1 MNTGK
6 AIRTLMILAAT
17 GLFATGCVTAKQASQ
32 AASEGTQATPAPAT
46 TATATTTAV
55 VTPAPATTTAAVT
68 PAPATT
74 TAAVTPAPQ
83 GIVGYV
89 VQKGDHLWGISAKPA
104 VYGDP
109 YQWPLLYKRNR
120 DEIYDPDL
128 IYPGQVLHIERD
140 LSQTQIN
147 IAVNH
152 AKTRGAW
159 VLGEIEATDIQY
171 LRKALSW

>member
-46 TATATTTAV
+46 TTTAT
-55 VTPAPATTTAAVT
+55 ATTTAAVT

-74 TAAVTPAPQ
+74 TAAVTPAPK

>member
-1 MNTGK
+1 MFYSS
-6 AIRTLMILAAT
+6 L
-17 GLFATGCVTAKQASQ
+17 
-32 AASEGTQATPAPAT
+32 
-46 TATATTTAV
+46 
-55 VTPAPATTTAAVT
+55 
-68 PAPATT
+68 
-74 TAAVTPAPQ
+74 
-83 GIVGYV
+83 
-89 VQKGDHLWGISAKPA
+89 QKGDHLWGISAKPA

-147 IAVNH
+147 IAVSH

>member
-6 AIRTLMILAAT
+6 AIRTLMILAAM

-46 TATATTTAV
+46 TTTAT
-55 VTPAPATTTAAVT
+55 ATTTAAVT

-74 TAAVTPAPQ
+74 TTTAAATPAPK

>member
-6 AIRTLMILAAT
+6 AIRSLMILAAM

-46 TATATTTAV
+46 TTTAT
-55 VTPAPATTTAAVT
+55 ATTTAAVT

-74 TAAVTPAPQ
+74 TTTAAVTPAPK

-128 IYPGQVLHIERD
+128 IYPGQVLHIQRD

>member
-6 AIRTLMILAAT
+6 AIRTLMILAAM

-32 AASEGTQATPAPAT
+32 AASEATQATPAPAT
-46 TATATTTAV
+46 TTTAT
-55 VTPAPATTTAAVT
+55 ATTTAAVT

-74 TAAVTPAPQ
+74 TTTAAVTPVPK

-109 YQWPLLYKRNR
+109 YQWSLLYKRNR

>member
-46 TATATTTAV
+46 TATATTT
-55 VTPAPATTTAAVT
+55 VTS
-68 PAPATT
+68 APATT

>member
-6 AIRTLMILAAT
+6 AIRTLMILAAM

-46 TATATTTAV
+46 TTTAT
-55 VTPAPATTTAAVT
+55 ATTTAAVT
-68 PAPATT
+68 PAPTTT

-147 IAVNH
+147 IAVSH

>member
-17 GLFATGCVTAKQASQ
+17 GLVATGCVTAKQASQ

-46 TATATTTAV
+46 TATG
-55 VTPAPATTTAAVT
+55 TPTVT

>member
-1 MNTGK
+1 MTTGK
-6 AIRTLMILAAT
+6 AIRTLMILAAM

-32 AASEGTQATPAPAT
+32 AASEATQATPAPAT
-46 TATATTTAV
+46 TTTTATATTTVA
-55 VTPAPATTTAAVT
+55 VTPAPATTTTTAAVT
-68 PAPATT
+68 PAPK
-74 TAAVTPAPQ
+74 

-89 VQKGDHLWGISAKPA
+89 VQKGDHLWGISAKSA

-128 IYPGQVLHIERD
+128 IYPGQVLQIERD

>member
-6 AIRTLMILAAT
+6 AIRTLMILAAM

-46 TATATTTAV
+46 TTTATT
-55 VTPAPATTTAAVT
+55 TTTAAVT

-74 TAAVTPAPQ
+74 TTTAAVTPAPK

-128 IYPGQVLHIERD
+128 IYPGQVLHIQRD

>member
-6 AIRTLMILAAT
+6 AIRTLMILAAM
-17 GLFATGCVTAKQASQ
+17 GVFATGCVTAKQASQ

-46 TATATTTAV
+46 TTTAT
-55 VTPAPATTTAAVT
+55 ATTTAAVT

-74 TAAVTPAPQ
+74 TAAVTPAPK

-128 IYPGQVLHIERD
+128 IYPGQVLHIQRD

>member
-6 AIRTLMILAAT
+6 AIRTLMILAAM

-46 TATATTTAV
+46 TTTATATTTVA
-55 VTPAPATTTAAVT
+55 VTPAPATTTTTAAVT
-68 PAPATT
+68 PAPK
-74 TAAVTPAPQ
+74 
-83 GIVGYV
+83 GIVRYW

-128 IYPGQVLHIERD
+128 IYPGQVLHIQRD

>member
-17 GLFATGCVTAKQASQ
+17 GLVATGCVTAKQASQ

-46 TATATTTAV
+46 TATATAT
-55 VTPAPATTTAAVT
+55 VTPAPATT
-68 PAPATT
+68 TT

>member
-17 GLFATGCVTAKQASQ
+17 GLVATGCVTAKQASQ

-46 TATATTTAV
+46 TATGTTTG
-55 VTPAPATTTAAVT
+55 TPAPATT
-68 PAPATT
+68 TT

>member
-6 AIRTLMILAAT
+6 AIRTLMILAAM

-46 TATATTTAV
+46 TTT
-55 VTPAPATTTAAVT
+55 ATTTAAVT

-74 TAAVTPAPQ
+74 TTTAAVTPAPK
-83 GIVGYV
+83 GIVRYW

-128 IYPGQVLHIERD
+128 IYPGQVLQIERD

>member
-6 AIRTLMILAAT
+6 AIRTLMILAAM

-46 TATATTTAV
+46 TTTAT
-55 VTPAPATTTAAVT
+55 ATTTAAVT
-68 PAPATT
+68 PAPAPTTT
-74 TAAVTPAPQ
+74 TAAVTPAPK

-128 IYPGQVLHIERD
+128 IYPGQVLQIERD

-147 IAVNH
+147 FAVNH

>member
-6 AIRTLMILAAT
+6 AIRTLMILAAM

-46 TATATTTAV
+46 TTTATATA
-55 VTPAPATTTAAVT
+55 TAAVT

-74 TAAVTPAPQ
+74 TAAVTPAPK

-128 IYPGQVLHIERD
+128 IYPGQVLHIQRD

>member
-17 GLFATGCVTAKQASQ
+17 GIFATGCVTAKQASQ

-46 TATATTTAV
+46 TATATAT
-55 VTPAPATTTAAVT
+55 VTPAPATTT
-68 PAPATT
+68 TT
-74 TAAVTPAPQ
+74 AVTPAPQ

>member
-46 TATATTTAV
+46 TATGTTT
-55 VTPAPATTTAAVT
+55 VTPAPATT
-68 PAPATT
+68 TT

-147 IAVNH
+147 IAVSH

>member
-6 AIRTLMILAAT
+6 AIRTLMILAAM

-46 TATATTTAV
+46 TTTAT
-55 VTPAPATTTAAVT
+55 ATTTAAVT

-74 TAAVTPAPQ
+74 TTTAAVTPVPK

>member
-46 TATATTTAV
+46 TATATAT
-55 VTPAPATTTAAVT
+55 VTPAPATTT
-68 PAPATT
+68 TT
-74 TAAVTPAPQ
+74 AVTPAPQ

-109 YQWPLLYKRNR
+109 YQCPLLYKRNR

>member
-46 TATATTTAV
+46 TATATAT
-55 VTPAPATTTAAVT
+55 VTPAPATTTE
-68 PAPATT
+68 
-74 TAAVTPAPQ
+74 AVTPAPQ

>member
-46 TATATTTAV
+46 TTTT
-55 VTPAPATTTAAVT
+55 
-68 PAPATT
+68 
-74 TAAVTPAPQ
+74 AVTPAPQ

>member
-6 AIRTLMILAAT
+6 AIRTLMILAAM

-46 TATATTTAV
+46 TTTAT
-55 VTPAPATTTAAVT
+55 ATTTAAVT

-74 TAAVTPAPQ
+74 TTTAAVTPVPK

-128 IYPGQVLHIERD
+128 VYPGQVLHIERD

-147 IAVNH
+147 IAVSH

>member
-6 AIRTLMILAAT
+6 AIRTLMILAAM
-17 GLFATGCVTAKQASQ
+17 GLFATGCVRAKQASQ

-46 TATATTTAV
+46 TTTATAT
-55 VTPAPATTTAAVT
+55 ATTTAAVT

-74 TAAVTPAPQ
+74 TTTAAVTPAPK

-128 IYPGQVLHIERD
+128 IYPGQVLQIERD

>member
-1 MNTGK
+1 
-6 AIRTLMILAAT
+6 MILAAM

-46 TATATTTAV
+46 TTTAT
-55 VTPAPATTTAAVT
+55 ATTTAAVT

-74 TAAVTPAPQ
+74 TTTAAVTPAPK

>member
-46 TATATTTAV
+46 TATAT
-55 VTPAPATTTAAVT
+55 ATVT

-128 IYPGQVLHIERD
+128 IYPGQVLHIDRD

>member
-17 GLFATGCVTAKQASQ
+17 GLVATGCVTAKQASQ

-46 TATATTTAV
+46 TATGTPT
-55 VTPAPATTTAAVT
+55 VTPAPATT
-68 PAPATT
+68 TT

>member
-6 AIRTLMILAAT
+6 AIRTLMILAAM

-46 TATATTTAV
+46 TTTATATATA
-55 VTPAPATTTAAVT
+55 TATTTAAVT

-74 TAAVTPAPQ
+74 TTTAAVTPAPK
-83 GIVGYV
+83 GIVRYW

-128 IYPGQVLHIERD
+128 IYPGQVLQIERD

>member
-46 TATATTTAV
+46 TATAT
-55 VTPAPATTTAAVT
+55 APVT

>member
-46 TATATTTAV
+46 TATATTP
-55 VTPAPATTTAAVT
+55 VTPAPAA
-68 PAPATT
+68 T

-89 VQKGDHLWGISAKPA
+89 VQKGDHLWGLSAKPA
-104 VYGDP
+104 A
-109 YQWPLLYKRNR
+109 
-120 DEIYDPDL
+120 
-128 IYPGQVLHIERD
+128 HIGGND
-140 LSQTQIN
+140 TQLMGRK
-147 IAVNH
+147 VQH
-152 AKTRGAW
+152 LRQSGAH
-159 VLGEIEATDIQY
+159 QMRY
-171 LRKALSW
+171 LR

>member
-6 AIRTLMILAAT
+6 AIRTLMILAAM

-46 TATATTTAV
+46 TTTAT
-55 VTPAPATTTAAVT
+55 ATTTAAVT

-74 TAAVTPAPQ
+74 TTTAAVTPAPK
-83 GIVGYV
+83 GIIGYV

>member
-46 TATATTTAV
+46 TATGTTT
-55 VTPAPATTTAAVT
+55 VTPAPATI
-68 PAPATT
+68 TT

>member
-6 AIRTLMILAAT
+6 AIRTLMILAAM

-46 TATATTTAV
+46 TTTAT
-55 VTPAPATTTAAVT
+55 ATTTAAVT

-74 TAAVTPAPQ
+74 TTTAAVTPVPK

-147 IAVNH
+147 IAVSH

>member
-1 MNTGK
+1 M
-6 AIRTLMILAAT
+6 
-17 GLFATGCVTAKQASQ
+17 
-32 AASEGTQATPAPAT
+32 
-46 TATATTTAV
+46 
-55 VTPAPATTTAAVT
+55 
-68 PAPATT
+68 
-74 TAAVTPAPQ
+74 
-83 GIVGYV
+83 
-89 VQKGDHLWGISAKPA
+89 QKGDHLWGISAKSA

-120 DEIYDPDL
+120 GEIYDPDL
-128 IYPGQVLHIERD
+128 IYPGQVLQIERD

-147 IAVNH
+147 IAVSH

>member
-46 TATATTTAV
+46 TATATAT
-55 VTPAPATTTAAVT
+55 VTPAPATTT
-68 PAPATT
+68 TT
-74 TAAVTPAPQ
+74 AVTPAPQ

>member
-17 GLFATGCVTAKQASQ
+17 GLVATGCVTAKQASQ

-46 TATATTTAV
+46 TATAT
-55 VTPAPATTTAAVT
+55 ATVT

>member
-6 AIRTLMILAAT
+6 AIRTLMILAAM

-46 TATATTTAV
+46 TTTATATTTV
-55 VTPAPATTTAAVT
+55 AVT

-74 TAAVTPAPQ
+74 TAAVTPAPK

-128 IYPGQVLHIERD
+128 IYPGQVLQIERD

-171 LRKALSW
+171 LRTALSW

>member
-6 AIRTLMILAAT
+6 AIRTLMILAAM

-46 TATATTTAV
+46 TTTATAT
-55 VTPAPATTTAAVT
+55 ATTTAAVT

-74 TAAVTPAPQ
+74 TTTAAVTPAPK

-128 IYPGQVLHIERD
+128 IYPGQVLQIERD